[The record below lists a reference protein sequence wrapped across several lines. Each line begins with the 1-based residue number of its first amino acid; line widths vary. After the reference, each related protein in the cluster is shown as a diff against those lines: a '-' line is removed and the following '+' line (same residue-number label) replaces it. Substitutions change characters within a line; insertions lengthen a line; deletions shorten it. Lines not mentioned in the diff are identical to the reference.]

1 MKLLIQY
8 NSFNLEAGTPNFQI
22 VHQLGKIVPSTEVLV
37 ELRDMFKK
45 APKSFCSAVMVSPD
59 SLSPLPSAFSAM
71 KTSDPQFPGLSACL
85 LETQESPE
93 NIDWDSDAPE
103 PAAGS

>member
-1 MKLLIQY
+1 MNI
-8 NSFNLEAGTPNFQI
+8 
-22 VHQLGKIVPSTEVLV
+22 
-37 ELRDMFKK
+37 
-45 APKSFCSAVMVSPD
+45 FCSAVIVSPD
-59 SLSPLPSAFSAM
+59 FLSPPPSAFSAM

-93 NIDWDSDAPE
+93 NIEGDSDVPE